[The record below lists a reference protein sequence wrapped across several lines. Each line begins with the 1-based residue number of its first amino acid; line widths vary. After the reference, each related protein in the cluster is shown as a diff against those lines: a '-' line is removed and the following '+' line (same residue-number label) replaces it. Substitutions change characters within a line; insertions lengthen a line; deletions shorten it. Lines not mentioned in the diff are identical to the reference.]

1 MCAHPGCI
9 HRAEANLK
17 FCRGHEGGFDVGDK
31 GRTAREASPKVEPY
45 TPEEYADALAERDEA
60 RAERDA
66 YKAASLRNNTER
78 LQIEAQL
85 KQVTK
90 ELDEARSQCCMCGK
104 KGLSIV
110 EDDGP
115 ECELSDGRWVCSAE
129 CWERAAGFDPGE
141 LGDLRAQ
148 LAASEAGAAAL
159 REALTKARD
168 TGTARGGE
176 FNPMTHEWFAEI
188 NAALSS
194 SAGTGWVRAEVVEQ
208 AREAL
213 EKALPFIK
221 HGNCDCAEC
230 KKHSPGWEAEEKVL
244 AALAALAPPKA
255 K

>member
-1 MCAHPGCI
+1 
-9 HRAEANLK
+9 
-17 FCRGHEGGFDVGDK
+17 
-31 GRTAREASPKVEPY
+31 
-45 TPEEYADALAERDEA
+45 
-60 RAERDA
+60 
-66 YKAASLRNNTER
+66 
-78 LQIEAQL
+78 
-85 KQVTK
+85 
-90 ELDEARSQCCMCGK
+90 MCGK

-159 REALTKARD
+159 REALKRVRASWLEQPLPYGAGHILRANTIALI
-168 TGTARGGE
+168 TTA
-176 FNPMTHEWFAEI
+176 
-188 NAALSS
+188 LDSS